1 MACRLCSPRVMR
13 AALRQLYRRQAA
25 AGGPEAQG
33 RARPALAARGHPPC
47 AKPAVRAAAQ
57 MRKELEAGTWRGQ
70 AKDAPAAGAPGAPKP
85 VPAPYMSVQY
95 KEDTMRTTGAALPV
109 RRRHMWRSRA
119 AASATAGG
127 VLSGGRGRSW
137 SGGCGTARVLT
148 RLPCRCSTRYAN
160 LLRITAASLLHT
172 LAGTWCPLL
181 LLQQRARPAP
191 TSRAARRCAARRRG
205 VAVLHVHSR
214 GRGHQKHA
222 RAGALTPVIFDTALC
237 SCCLCSASI
246 CGNAGALLPRARS
259 LACSV
264 RSAGRTSVCSI
275 ALRVPGVRAGMPGS
289 SRPSHAQHCQ
299 R

>member
-57 MRKELEAGTWRGQ
+57 GAGGGHVARAGQGRARGGRARRAEAGAGALHERPVQGGHH
-70 AKDAPAAGAPGAPKP
+70 AHHRCGAPRPAAPHVAQPGGRLG
-85 VPAPYMSVQY
+85 
-95 KEDTMRTTGAALPV
+95 D
-109 RRRHMWRSRA
+109 
-119 AASATAGG
+119 
-127 VLSGGRGRSW
+127 GRGRPLRGPWPELERRMRNSP
-137 SGGCGTARVLT
+137 SLT

-160 LLRITAASLLHT
+160 LLRITAASLLQT

-246 CGNAGALLPRARS
+246 CGNAGALPPRARS